1 MTNLNVNINEIAEQF
16 TQELDRWYSQPE
28 CWDNELDTM
37 IHRWYSNPP
46 NVWPKRPYFSPSSSK
61 ACPRELYLKAKRA
74 KKDAFP
80 KQPHQ
85 GRWQEIGTAIG
96 DVIQRTVLAMERNL
110 PGCPFRFERT
120 EEWTEKVKVKLANGD
135 EGEIEVTRGGQPMFE
150 DFAKKNHKISHNGQ
164 TFYLYGTCDGIMQ
177 YITEDGEVL
186 RVGLEVKSKQSTP
199 AKTSKHSMRE
209 AEEGH
214 RKQCVAYSI
223 MYDVD
228 YYIILYVNGAKKS
241 WVMEDADYEATP
253 DIRAFGFEIT
263 DEDRAELLDNF
274 AEIAKGISE
283 DKAPALDLTRWTF
296 NNFKTASALSL
307 TDEEY
312 SQVKDTVRQA
322 MRSGLPEWKKRG
334 YMEAFEFIKETR
346 KGDEG
351 EAV

>member
-1 MTNLNVNINEIAEQF
+1 MNVNIDEIAEQF

-96 DVIQRTVLAMERNL
+96 DVMQRTVLAMERNL
-110 PGCPFRFERT
+110 PGCPFRFEKNEDGT
-120 EEWTEKVKVKLANGD
+120 PV
-135 EGEIEVTRGGQPMFE
+135 FE
-150 DFAKKNHKISHNGQ
+150 DFAKKNVKVEHNGQ
-164 TFYLYGTCDGIMQ
+164 TFYLYGTTDGIMQ

-186 RVGLEVKSKQSTP
+186 RVGLEIKSKQSTP
-199 AKTSKHSMRE
+199 AKTSRHSMRE

-214 RKQCVAYSI
+214 RKQCVAYSV
-223 MYDVD
+223 MYYVD
-228 YYIILYVNGAKKS
+228 YFIILYVNAAKKA
-241 WVMEDADYEATP
+241 WVLEDTDYEATP

-263 DEDRAELLDNF
+263 DGDRAELLDNF

-283 DKAPALDLTRWTF
+283 DKAPKMDLSRFTF
-296 NNFKTASALSL
+296 NNFKTACALSL
-307 TDEEY
+307 SDEEFA
-312 SQVKDTVRQA
+312 QVKLTASQA
-322 MRSGLPEWKKRG
+322 ARSGLPDWKKKG
-334 YMEAFEFIKETR
+334 YVEAYEFIRDIREKN
-346 KGDEG
+346 EG